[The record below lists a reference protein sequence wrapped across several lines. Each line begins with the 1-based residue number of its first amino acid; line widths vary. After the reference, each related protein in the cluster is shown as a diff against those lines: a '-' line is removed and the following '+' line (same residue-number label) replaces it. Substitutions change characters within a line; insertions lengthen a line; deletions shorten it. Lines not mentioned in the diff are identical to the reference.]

1 MESTGTRT
9 TGQNFVM
16 YTTGFLDFSER
27 AFESCRFVL
36 PYTQKFCLN
45 FSVLFPPLRLYMN
58 DLPDSTFSSFSSVLS
73 HSLLLIKY
81 AIAAASYFDPTRI
94 FLIQWTIFHYRFPI
108 LKISCHGY
116 DLQRK
121 NPP

>member
-1 MESTGTRT
+1 MESTGT

-16 YTTGFLDFSER
+16 YTTRFLDFSER
-27 AFESCRFVL
+27 AFERCRFVL

-45 FSVLFPPLRLYMN
+45 FSVLFPPLRLFMK
-58 DLPDSTFSSFSSVLS
+58 DLPDSTFLRFSSVLS
-73 HSLLLIKY
+73 HSLLLINY

-94 FLIQWTIFHYRFPI
+94 FLIHWTIFHDPFPI
-108 LKISCHGY
+108 LKLSCHGY